1 MWTSVVISGKPTLH
15 QSEKP
20 FRLAGLFCTNPTT
33 KKIIQ
38 LCMSFTEKIVVGKIS
53 FKVMHSFKLMACK
66 DGGPSLKKLYQ
77 DFGFVTSARGKS
89 FSVFPTSVV
98 RRVRENNSVL
108 APSSGYYKTSF
119 SIEYAPQWEER
130 RRKAAMPSSW

>member
-1 MWTSVVISGKPTLH
+1 MV
-15 QSEKP
+15 
-20 FRLAGLFCTNPTT
+20 LFAVDQT
-33 KKIIQ
+33 
-38 LCMSFTEKIVVGKIS
+38 
-53 FKVMHSFKLMACK
+53 MAFASRNVKSPCK